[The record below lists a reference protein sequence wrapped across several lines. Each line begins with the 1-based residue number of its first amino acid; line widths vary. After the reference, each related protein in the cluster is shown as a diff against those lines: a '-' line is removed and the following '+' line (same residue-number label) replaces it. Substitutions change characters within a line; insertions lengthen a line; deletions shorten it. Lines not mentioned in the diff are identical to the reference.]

1 MEILTTKEVAKL
13 VHSDVRTIQ
22 KKAESGY
29 YPKNVCGRHGRYWLF
44 NKENSLLILI
54 KLIKSICYTII
65 KSMSIF
71 SCNIQIRMV

>member
-44 NKENSLLILI
+44 NKENLLKFVFGELT
-54 KLIKSICYTII
+54 KE
-65 KSMSIF
+65 
-71 SCNIQIRMV
+71 VA